1 MGLPEE
7 LYFAMLEVGHCARRH
22 KIPGPLA
29 HTMVDTAQKS
39 LELWRDDERTM
50 VRFARKVLA
59 GPTDLRVTTGQLP
72 EPVAEACWRLVR
84 LLEYLAHRVS
94 MDSRLT
100 SKLTRIYY
108 SPRGYWKGVTAIK
121 HLASAA
127 KVPEDVAKDWLK
139 RQAIWQIYLPAPRH
153 IPRPKFDVR
162 VPNEVHQA
170 DLLFL
175 PHDGVGRRT
184 YKYALTVV
192 DVASRFKEAEPL
204 TSKTAAE
211 VADALSRI
219 YKRGP
224 LKWPKL
230 LQVDPGREF
239 MGAAGQ
245 LLAKHGV
252 SVRRGR
258 VNIHR
263 DQGVVE
269 RFNRTLAER
278 LFGHQQAQEL
288 VLMHMRSEGS
298 GERSREW
305 VKRLPAVI
313 AALNGEVTRL
323 TGKRPRDAIKQKQV
337 PQNPSSVVP
346 GRLVGLEEVKLP
358 SSVGVRFL
366 YQPGELEGGQRRR
379 ATDAVWSLQVYRLG
393 RSVTK
398 PDEPVLYYLLDG
410 PARGFVREELL
421 PVPIDTQL
429 PPDGILRHH
438 H

>member
-1 MGLPEE
+1 M
-7 LYFAMLEVGHCARRH
+7 
-22 KIPGPLA
+22 
-29 HTMVDTAQKS
+29 
-39 LELWRDDERTM
+39 
-50 VRFARKVLA
+50 
-59 GPTDLRVTTGQLP
+59 
-72 EPVAEACWRLVR
+72 
-84 LLEYLAHRVS
+84 

-100 SKLTRIYY
+100 AKLSRIYY
-108 SPRGYWKGVTAIK
+108 SPKGYWRGVRAIK

-127 KVPEDVAKDWLK
+127 KVSEDVAKDWLK
-139 RQAIWQIYLPAPRH
+139 RQAIWQIYLPAPRR
-153 IPRPKFDVR
+153 IPRPKFDVPT
-162 VPNEVHQA
+162 PNEVHQA

-175 PHDGVGRRT
+175 PHDRVGRKT

-239 MGAAGQ
+239 MGSVSQ
-245 LLAKHGV
+245 LLAKHRV
-252 SVRRGR
+252 EVRRGR
-258 VNIHR
+258 VDIHR
-263 DQGVVE
+263 DQGIVE

-288 VLMHMRSEGS
+288 VLMHMRS

-358 SSVGVRFL
+358 SSVGVCFL

-379 ATDAVWSLQVYRLG
+379 ATDAIWSLQVYRLG

-421 PVPIDTQL
+421 VVPPDTQL
-429 PPDGILRHH
+429 PPDGILRRH
-438 H
+438 